1 MVAGSI
7 MKKNHFLFLVFSLF
21 FCWGSFAQNKKI
33 SVVTTIFPLYDWTR
47 QIAGEQAESNIELTL
62 LLNNGVDLHSFQ
74 PTVRDIAKISDCD
87 VFIYV
92 GGESD
97 KWVSDALK
105 TARNKNLKS
114 LNLMEVMGERAKTEE
129 VKEGMEVSKE
139 EDEDDDE
146 LDEHIW
152 LSLKNADF
160 LSHAICEVLC
170 SADSKNAEVYKK
182 NYELYSA
189 KLKALDFE
197 YDNVVSSSQKK
208 TLLVCDRFPFRY
220 LVDDYALDYFA
231 AFAGC
236 SAETEA
242 SFKTVIF
249 LADKADSLNLQN
261 VLVIETSDKKIA
273 RTVNQS
279 SKNKKRGI
287 LVLDSMQG
295 VKSSELKKGVT
306 YLSIMEKNLKV
317 LEEALR

>member
-1 MVAGSI
+1 

-21 FCWGSFAQNKKI
+21 FCWGSFSQNKKI

-114 LNLMEVMGERAKTEE
+114 LNLLEVMGERAKTEE
-129 VKEGMEVSKE
+129 VKDGMEVSE
-139 EDEDDDE
+139 EEDDDE